1 MLATVLS
8 IVSQKPGM
16 SAQRFPVRGC
26 GSVTSIRN
34 ILNSFR
40 GWNSN
45 AAGRAAQSC
54 ESEARA
60 LTRAS
65 HMQWRAKK
73 SRCPRLWSSDRRA
86 ASVQIESRV
95 RQSDLSVLTARGWR
109 SHGNRRFSSKSCC
122 RSRGTVVAIARAGA
136 ETLPPR
142 PGRNPMVNRSHKNQF
157 YLWLVVIA
165 GMSVVG
171 YTSWHLPLHRLDV
184 RFLLLAL
191 ATICV
196 GSRLSIQIPRVK
208 AHVSV
213 SDTFIFL
220 SLLLFGGEAAILLA
234 TAEAL
239 CSSVRI
245 STKAQ
250 VHFFNASV
258 MACSTFLTV
267 WALRLCFGETISWH
281 DVYSANYLIALCVMA
296 VVQYLGNSVLVAT
309 SAALKAGEP
318 VWITWRK
325 NFLWTSLT
333 YLGGASAAGIIAR
346 FIGNVGFFAFSATI
360 PIIAIVYF
368 TYWTYMK
375 NLESAAAQAAQAR
388 RHVEELNRH
397 IAEQQRI
404 SKALL
409 QTEAHFRNAFDYA
422 AIGMALVSP
431 QGSWLRV
438 NRSLCE
444 LVGYSEE
451 ELLRS
456 NFQSVT
462 HADDVGN
469 DLANLYRLIQ
479 GETPTCQVE
488 KRYVHKLGQVV
499 WAMNS
504 VSLVHDSEDNPA
516 HFIFQIQDISERK
529 RAESALQSL
538 SLIDELTGLYNRRGF
553 LAVTEQHV
561 AAIRRDKK
569 VPIVVYADLDGL
581 KEINDSLGH
590 PEGDRALASAAE
602 ILKETFRS
610 SDILARLGGDEFV
623 ILAAIAQDESAE
635 LLTRR
640 LQEQFGA
647 SNALNGRP
655 YDLSVSVGVAHFEDE
670 DRYSIEDLMAQADRA
685 MYEDKRG
692 KPSRQNNPGQ
702 IIRPR
707 IAAV

>member
-1 MLATVLS
+1 MN
-8 IVSQKPGM
+8 
-16 SAQRFPVRGC
+16 
-26 GSVTSIRN
+26 RN
-34 ILNSFR
+34 Y
-40 GWNSN
+40 
-45 AAGRAAQSC
+45 
-54 ESEARA
+54 
-60 LTRAS
+60 
-65 HMQWRAKK
+65 K
-73 SRCPRLWSSDRRA
+73 S
-86 ASVQIESRV
+86 
-95 RQSDLSVLTARGWR
+95 
-109 SHGNRRFSSKSCC
+109 
-122 RSRGTVVAIARAGA
+122 
-136 ETLPPR
+136 
-142 PGRNPMVNRSHKNQF
+142 QF
-157 YLWLVVIA
+157 YLWLVVAA
-165 GMSVVG
+165 GMSVLVFTG
-171 YTSWHLPLHRLDV
+171 RHLPYQRLDL

-191 ATICV
+191 ATVCI

-208 AHVSV
+208 AHISV

-220 SLLLFGGEAAILLA
+220 TLLLFGGEAAILLA

-245 STKAQ
+245 STRTQ
-250 VHFFNASV
+250 VHVFNASV

-281 DVYSANYLIALCVMA
+281 QVYSANYLIALCVMA

-309 SAALKAGEP
+309 SAALKDGEP
-318 VWITWRK
+318 LWLTWRK

-333 YLGGASAAGIIAR
+333 YFGGASAAGIIAR

-375 NLESAAAQAAQAR
+375 NFESAAAQAEQAR

-404 SKALL
+404 SKALVE
-409 QTEAHFRNAFDYA
+409 TEAHFRNAFDYA

-431 QGSWLRV
+431 QGTWLRV

-456 NFQSVT
+456 DFQSIT

-504 VSLVHDSEDNPA
+504 VSLVHDAEDKPA

-529 RAESALQSL
+529 RAEAALQSL

-553 LAVTEQHV
+553 LAVTEQYLESFQ
-561 AAIRRDKK
+561 RGDNGL
-569 VPIVVYADLDGL
+569 VVLYADLDGL

-590 PEGDRALASAAE
+590 LEGDRALVRTAE
-602 ILKETFRS
+602 VLKEAFRS
-610 SDILARLGGDEFV
+610 SDIIARLGGDEFV
-623 ILAAIAQDESAE
+623 LLASVGADESADS
-635 LLTRR
+635 LTDR
-640 LQEQFGA
+640 LQQKIA
-647 SNALNGRP
+647 LANAQRNRP
-655 YDLSVSVGVAHFEDE
+655 YDLSISIGVAHYDPDE
-670 DRYSIEDLMAQADRA
+670 ACTIEELMGRADHV
-685 MYEDKRG
+685 MYEEKR
-692 KPSRQNNPGQ
+692 KKRTVQPAKLRLEPRQVE
-702 IIRPR
+702 
-707 IAAV
+707 AVA

>member
-1 MLATVLS
+1 MN
-8 IVSQKPGM
+8 
-16 SAQRFPVRGC
+16 
-26 GSVTSIRN
+26 RN
-34 ILNSFR
+34 Y
-40 GWNSN
+40 
-45 AAGRAAQSC
+45 
-54 ESEARA
+54 
-60 LTRAS
+60 
-65 HMQWRAKK
+65 K
-73 SRCPRLWSSDRRA
+73 S
-86 ASVQIESRV
+86 
-95 RQSDLSVLTARGWR
+95 
-109 SHGNRRFSSKSCC
+109 
-122 RSRGTVVAIARAGA
+122 
-136 ETLPPR
+136 
-142 PGRNPMVNRSHKNQF
+142 QF
-157 YLWLVVIA
+157 YLWLVVAA
-165 GMSVVG
+165 GMSVLVF
-171 YTSWHLPLHRLDV
+171 TARHLPYQRLDL

-191 ATICV
+191 ATVGI

-208 AHVSV
+208 AHISV

-220 SLLLFGGEAAILLA
+220 TLLLFGGEAAILLA
-234 TAEAL
+234 TVEAL

-245 STKAQ
+245 STRTQ
-250 VHFFNASV
+250 VHVFNASV

-309 SAALKAGEP
+309 SAALKDGEP
-318 VWITWRK
+318 LWLTWRK

-333 YLGGASAAGIIAR
+333 YFGGASAAGIIAR

-368 TYWTYMK
+368 TYLTYMK
-375 NLESAAAQAAQAR
+375 NFESAAAQAEQAR
-388 RHVEELNRH
+388 QHVEELNRH

-409 QTEAHFRNAFDYA
+409 ETEAHFRNAFDYA

-431 QGSWLRV
+431 QGAWLRV

-456 NFQSVT
+456 NFQSIT

-469 DLANLYRLIQ
+469 DLANLYRLTQ

-504 VSLVHDSEDNPA
+504 VSLVHDAEDNPA

-529 RAESALQSL
+529 RAEAALQSL

-553 LAVTEQHV
+553 LAVTEQYLESFQ
-561 AAIRRDKK
+561 RGDNGL
-569 VPIVVYADLDGL
+569 VVLYADLDGL

-590 PEGDRALASAAE
+590 LEGDRALVRTAE
-602 ILKETFRS
+602 VLKEAFRS
-610 SDILARLGGDEFV
+610 SDIIARLGGDEFV
-623 ILAAIAQDESAE
+623 LLASVGADESADS
-635 LLTRR
+635 LTDR
-640 LQEQFGA
+640 LQQKIA
-647 SNALNGRP
+647 LANAQRNRP
-655 YDLSVSVGVAHFEDE
+655 YDLSISIGVAHYDPDE
-670 DRYSIEDLMAQADRA
+670 ACTIEELMGRADHV
-685 MYEDKRG
+685 MYEEKR
-692 KPSRQNNPGQ
+692 KKRTVQPAKLRLEPRQVE
-702 IIRPR
+702 
-707 IAAV
+707 AVA

>member
-1 MLATVLS
+1 M
-8 IVSQKPGM
+8 
-16 SAQRFPVRGC
+16 
-26 GSVTSIRN
+26 
-34 ILNSFR
+34 
-40 GWNSN
+40 
-45 AAGRAAQSC
+45 
-54 ESEARA
+54 
-60 LTRAS
+60 
-65 HMQWRAKK
+65 
-73 SRCPRLWSSDRRA
+73 
-86 ASVQIESRV
+86 
-95 RQSDLSVLTARGWR
+95 
-109 SHGNRRFSSKSCC
+109 
-122 RSRGTVVAIARAGA
+122 
-136 ETLPPR
+136 
-142 PGRNPMVNRSHKNQF
+142 NRSHKSQF
-157 YLWLVVIA
+157 YLWLVVAA
-165 GMSVVG
+165 GLSVLG
-171 YTSWHLPLHRLDV
+171 YTAWHLPLHRLDV

-191 ATICV
+191 ATICI
-196 GSRLSIQIPRVK
+196 GSRLSIKIPRVK
-208 AHVSV
+208 AHISV

-220 SLLLFGGEAAILLA
+220 TLLMFGGEAAILLA
-234 TAEAL
+234 TIEAL
-239 CSSVRI
+239 CSSMRI
-245 STKAQ
+245 STRTQ
-250 VHFFNASV
+250 VHLFNASV

-267 WALRLCFGETISWH
+267 WTLRLCFGETIWL
-281 DVYSANYLIALCVMA
+281 DVYSANYLIALCAMA
-296 VVQYLGNSVLVAT
+296 VVQYLGNSLLVAT

-318 VWITWRK
+318 LWITWRK

-333 YLGGASAAGIIAR
+333 YFGGASAAGIIAR

-409 QTEAHFRNAFDYA
+409 ETEAHFRNAFDYA

-431 QGSWLRV
+431 QGAWLRV

-456 NFQSVT
+456 NFQSIT

-538 SLIDELTGLYNRRGF
+538 SLVDELTGLYNRRGF
-553 LAVTEQHV
+553 LAVTEQYLESFQ
-561 AAIRRDKK
+561 RSDNGL
-569 VPIVVYADLDGL
+569 VVLYADLDGL
-581 KEINDSLGH
+581 KGINDSLGH
-590 PEGDRALASAAE
+590 LEGDRALVRTAE
-602 ILKETFRS
+602 VLKEAFRS
-610 SDILARLGGDEFV
+610 SDIIARLGGDEFV
-623 ILAAIAQDESAE
+623 LLASVGADESAE
-635 LLTRR
+635 SLTDR
-640 LQEQFGA
+640 LQQKIA
-647 SNALNGRP
+647 LANAQRNRP
-655 YDLSVSVGVAHFEDE
+655 YDLSISIGVTHYDPDE
-670 DRYSIEDLMAQADRA
+670 ACTLEELMGRADRV
-685 MYEDKRG
+685 MYEEKR
-692 KPSRQNNPGQ
+692 KKRTLQPVKLRLESRQ
-702 IIRPR
+702 IE
-707 IAAV
+707 AAA